1 MAILICPEPFHPY
14 AEIVKH
20 NATLDI
26 GSFGATTSFVGTM
39 RDFNEGDD
47 VKSMNLEHYPGMT
60 EKQLELIISRA
71 YEQWPV
77 DEALIVHRVGVI
89 HPGDPIVLTAIWSGH
104 RAAAFDACRFLIE
117 SLKHEA
123 PFWKKE
129 ILNDNTSR
137 WVATNTP
144 GFSGP

>member
-20 NATLDI
+20 DATLPK
-26 GSFGATTSFVGTM
+26 GSFGATTNFIGTM

-47 VKSMNLEHYPGMT
+47 VSRMNLEHYPGMT
-60 EKQLELIISRA
+60 EKQLELIIERTH
-71 YEQWPV
+71 EQWPIQ
-77 DEALIVHRVGVI
+77 DALIVHRVGI
-89 HPGDPIVLTAIWSGH
+89 INPGDPIVLTAIWAAH
-104 RAAAFDACRFLIE
+104 RAAAFDACRFMIE
-117 SLKHEA
+117 SLKLEA

-129 ILNDNTSR
+129 TLTDNSSR

-144 GFSGP
+144 GFSG